1 MSKGTT
7 HVGLDVHKKSIVV
20 AMLLPRRKTAERW
33 QLANE
38 PRAVKRLIRKLKRE
52 APGAVECVYEAGP
65 CGYVLYRQL
74 EQAGIHCEVVAPSLI
89 PKKPGERVKTD
100 KRDATKLAELSRA
113 GLLTEIHPPT
123 EAEEAV
129 RDLCR
134 CREDAKQDLTRC
146 RHRLSK
152 FLLRRGL
159 VYNQGRTWT
168 LRHRRWLKEL
178 HFERTADQV
187 VFADYLTAVEQHEER
202 VQVLNEQI
210 SRAADS
216 GPYAKPVGYLRC
228 FRGIDTITAM
238 TLVVEL
244 GDVRRFESP
253 RELMSY
259 WGLVQSEHSSGNKT
273 RRGGITKAGNSHA
286 RRVVVEAAWAYRH
299 KPAIGIGL
307 RKRREGQRID
317 IIAQADR
324 AQRRLH
330 QRYWHLHLARN
341 KLPAVAIV
349 AVARELVGFI
359 WAALVAASAD

>member
-1 MSKGTT
+1 MSKGIT
-7 HVGLDVHKKSIVV
+7 HVGLDVHKKSIAV

-38 PRAVKRLIRKLKRE
+38 PRAVKRLVRKLKRE
-52 APGAVECVYEAGP
+52 APGVVECAYEAGP
-65 CGYVLYRQL
+65 CGYVLLRQF
-74 EQAGIHCEVVAPSLI
+74 EKAGVSCQVVAPSLI
-89 PKKPGERVKTD
+89 PKKPGDRVKTD
-100 KRDATKLAELSRA
+100 TRDATKLAELLRA
-113 GLLTEIHPPT
+113 GLLTEVRPPT

-152 FLLRRGL
+152 FLLRRGIL
-159 VYNQGRTWT
+159 FGQGRAWT
-168 LRHRRWLKEL
+168 HRHRRWLKEL
-178 HFERTADQV
+178 SFERTVDKV
-187 VFADYLTAVEQHEER
+187 IFDDYLTAVEQQEQR
-202 VQVLNEQI
+202 VRVLQEQMGQVAI
-210 SRAADS
+210 SE
-216 GPYAKPVGYLRC
+216 PYARPVGYLRC
-228 FRGIDTITAM
+228 FRGIDTTTAL
-238 TLVVEL
+238 TLVAEL

-253 RELMSY
+253 RKLMSY
-259 WGLVQSEHSSGNKT
+259 WGLVQSEHSSGGKT

-299 KPAIGIGL
+299 KPAVGVGL
-307 RKRREGQRID
+307 RKRREGQPIG
-317 IIAQADR
+317 IVAQADR

-330 QRYWHLHLARN
+330 RRYWHLHLSKN

-359 WAALVAASAD
+359 WGALMAAAAA